1 MSDRTFYTPAPDR
14 ERLVAAPASGTHG
27 GQVLLLGDSISIG
40 YTPGVC
46 RLLQGFKTVCR
57 PEANCGDTECGLAN
71 IHAWLG
77 GQRWEVIHFNWG
89 LHDLCYRHPEARV
102 YGNRDKVRGTQSVPV
117 DRYTA
122 NLRKLAGVMRP
133 RADRLVFATTT
144 VIPEGEAG
152 RFSGDEVKYNEAA
165 LAVMKEHGI
174 FIDDLYDLTR
184 AMPPS
189 SFIAPGD
196 VHFTVEAYEVISR
209 KVAGSIREVLG
220 KG

>member
-1 MSDRTFYTPAPDR
+1 M
-14 ERLVAAPASGTHG
+14 
-27 GQVLLLGDSISIG
+27 LLLGDSISIG

-57 PEANCGDTECGLAN
+57 PDANCGDTECGLEN

-77 GQRWEVIHFNWG
+77 GHHWEVIHFNWG

-117 DRYTA
+117 DRYAA
-122 NLRKLAGVMRP
+122 NLRKLVRVMRSQ
-133 RADRLVFATTT
+133 ADRLVFATTT
-144 VIPEGEAG
+144 VVPGGEAG
-152 RFSGDEVKYNEAA
+152 RFSGDEMKYNEAA
-165 LAVMKEHGI
+165 LAVVKEHGI

-184 AMPPS
+184 AMPAS

-209 KVAGSIREVLG
+209 KVAQSIREVLS